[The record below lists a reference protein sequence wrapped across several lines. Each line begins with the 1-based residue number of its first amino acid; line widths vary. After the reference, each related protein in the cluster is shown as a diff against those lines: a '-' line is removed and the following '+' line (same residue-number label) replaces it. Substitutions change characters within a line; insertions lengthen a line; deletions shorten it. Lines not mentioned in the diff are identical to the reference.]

1 MSQNLSPT
9 RQNCKMLFPN
19 YPESARVWIY
29 GADRFLSGT
38 EEVFAQEKLDAFL
51 KHWAAHGTE
60 LFAEG
65 SILFHTFV
73 VIVAD
78 EEKVKASGCSIDSS
92 VRFIKELG
100 KELQVDFFNRLSVLV
115 EKEGDLKR
123 IHFNELD
130 QYKDW
135 NVFDTTITQI
145 GKMRERFSV
154 PVPDSGWVR

>member
-1 MSQNLSPT
+1 
-9 RQNCKMLFPN
+9 MLFPD

-29 GADRFLSGT
+29 AADRFLSGT
-38 EEVFAQEKLDAFL
+38 EEAFAQEHLNAFL
-51 KHWAAHGTE
+51 KQWAAHGTD

-65 SILFHTFV
+65 AILHNTFV

-115 EKEGDLKR
+115 EKEGELKR

-135 NVFDTTITQI
+135 NVFDTTITYL
-145 GKMRERFSV
+145 GRMRERFSV
-154 PVPDSGWVR
+154 PVLDSGWVR